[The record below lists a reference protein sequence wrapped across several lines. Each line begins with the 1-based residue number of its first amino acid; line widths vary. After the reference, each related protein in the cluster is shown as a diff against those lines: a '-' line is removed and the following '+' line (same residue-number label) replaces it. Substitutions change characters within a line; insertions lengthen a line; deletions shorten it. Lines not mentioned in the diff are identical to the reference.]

1 MVELEREIK
10 NKESTRTEAD
20 ANIKR
25 VGKCREGG
33 GVRGI
38 NFYSLSLLFS
48 PKTE

>member
-10 NKESTRTEAD
+10 NQESTRTEAD

-33 GVRGI
+33 GPGDK
-38 NFYSLSLLFS
+38 FL
-48 PKTE
+48 